1 MTPQPPD
8 PIAVVEATPELTLG
22 ECCARW
28 GVSSRNT
35 IKARAAALGVELDQQ
50 SSTRTVWPAE
60 HLALGDALD
69 DHLQAGGSLKD
80 YSGPS
85 LTPRTD
91 STDSTDAMALTP
103 SKASRKASVTAPTDG
118 SDALARALLRA
129 LPPSPPPDPLAV
141 ARGLAD
147 AAALGA
153 WLSSK
158 ELGALLDLSP
168 STVRGWADGVRPRP
182 GFRLQRRSDH
192 GLWWRVVT
200 DTTD

>member
-8 PIAVVEATPELTLG
+8 PIAVDAVPELTLG

-80 YSGPS
+80 YKGPS

-91 STDSTDAMALTP
+91 STDSSDAAALTP

-118 SDALARALLRA
+118 SDALALALLRA

-200 DTTD
+200 DSPD